1 MAAVVERPA
10 RERPALKTWSY
21 WIDTAPEG
29 VDYTQST
36 LPETIDVA
44 VIGGG
49 LTGMSAAIHVRK
61 KGASVALLE
70 AEKLGWGA
78 SARNGGMSTPG
89 ITISYLKAI
98 DRYGEDDANRMYLAY
113 DAAINTIERLVTTE
127 GIDCDW
133 ARFGKLNL
141 ACRPSHFETY
151 QRTAR
156 ALATNLGHETII
168 IPKDRI
174 RTEIGSDYYVGGFID
189 PRGAG
194 LHVGRFCRGM
204 ATVAARAGAGL
215 HEAAEVTGLRRV
227 DGGHEVRTTRGSL
240 VARQVLVATDGYT
253 GGSIPFYR
261 RRIVPVGSFIIA
273 TEPLDQALV
282 DELMPTRRM
291 ASDSKNLLFYF
302 RITPDNRMLFGGR
315 AQFALS
321 SPKADLESARILQ
334 RGMISV
340 FPQLANARLD
350 YAWGGLVGITL
361 DRMPHAGEHDGV
373 FYSMGYNGHGVQMA
387 THMGMV
393 MAEVMDGHPEANPWG
408 DLRFRAVPGHFGPPW
423 FLPLAD
429 AYYKLR
435 DAVG

>member
-1 MAAVVERPA
+1 MNEAGEKHMM
-10 RERPALKTWSY
+10 KTFSY
-21 WIDTAPEG
+21 WIDTAPAG
-29 VDYTQST
+29 PDYTTTT
-36 LPETIDVA
+36 LPDRVDVA

-49 LTGMSAAIHVRK
+49 LTGMSAAIHLRA
-61 KGASVALLE
+61 KGASVVLLE

-98 DRYGEDDANRMYLAY
+98 DRYGEERANRMYLAY
-113 DAAINTIERLVTTE
+113 DAAINTVERLVTTHA
-127 GIDCDW
+127 IDCDW
-133 ARFGKLNL
+133 ARTGKLNL
-141 ACRPSHFETY
+141 AVRPAHFQAYE
-151 QRTAR
+151 RTHR
-156 ALATNLGHETII
+156 ALREKLGHETILV
-168 IPKDRI
+168 PRDRI
-174 RTEIGSDYYVGGFID
+174 RSEIGSDYYVGGLID

-194 LHVGRFCRGM
+194 LHVGKFCRGM
-204 ATVAARAGAGL
+204 AELAARAGAGL
-215 HEAAEVTGLRRV
+215 HEAAKVTDLRPV
-227 DGGHEVRTTRGSL
+227 GGGHEVRTTRGTLS
-240 VARQVLVATDGYT
+240 AAKVLVATDGYT
-253 GGSIPFYR
+253 GGATPFYQ

-273 TEPLDQALV
+273 TEPLDPALV
-282 DELMPTRRM
+282 AELMPTRRM

-334 RGMISV
+334 RGMIQV
-340 FPQLANARLD
+340 FPQLANARVD

-361 DRMPHAGEHDGV
+361 DRMPHAGERDGV

-393 MAEVMDGHPEANPWG
+393 MAEVMDGHPEANPWNG
-408 DLRFRAVPGHFGPPW
+408 LRFRAVPGHFGPPW
-423 FLPLAD
+423 FLPFAD

>member
-1 MAAVVERPA
+1 M
-10 RERPALKTWSY
+10 KTVSY
-21 WIDTAPEG
+21 WIDTAPVG
-29 VDYTQST
+29 ADYTATT
-36 LPETIDVA
+36 LPDRVDVA

-49 LTGMSAAIHVRK
+49 LTGMSAAIHLRG

-89 ITISYLKAI
+89 ITINYLKAI
-98 DRYGEDDANRMYLAY
+98 DRYGDDHANRMYLAY
-113 DAAINTIERLVTTE
+113 DAAINTVERIITSE

-133 ARFGKLNL
+133 ARNGKLNL
-141 ACRPSHFETY
+141 ACRPSHFDNYVRGAKRLKE
-151 QRTAR
+151 
-156 ALATNLGHETII
+156 NLGHDTIVV
-168 IPKDRI
+168 PADRI
-174 RTEIGSDYYVGGFID
+174 RSEIGSDFYVGGVVD

-194 LHVGRFCRGM
+194 LHVGKFCRGM
-204 ATVAARAGAGL
+204 AEVAARAGAGL
-215 HEAAEVTGLRRV
+215 HEAAKVTGLRRV

-240 VARQVLVATDGYT
+240 TARQVLVATDGYT
-253 GGSIPFYR
+253 GSATPFYQ

-273 TEPLDQALV
+273 TEPLPAALV
-282 DELMPTRRM
+282 DDLMPTRRM
-291 ASDSKNLLFYF
+291 ASDSKNLVFYF

-321 SPKADLESARILQ
+321 SPKADLQSAKILR
-334 RGMISV
+334 RGMIQV
-340 FPQLANARLD
+340 FPQLADARID

-361 DRMPHAGEHDGV
+361 DRMPHAGERDGV
-373 FYSMGYNGHGVQMA
+373 FYSIGYNGHGVQMA

-393 MAEVMDGHPEANPWG
+393 MAEVMDGHPEANPWHG
-408 DLRFRAVPGHFGPPW
+408 LRFRAVPGHFGPPW

>member
-1 MAAVVERPA
+1 
-10 RERPALKTWSY
+10 
-21 WIDTAPEG
+21 
-29 VDYTQST
+29 
-36 LPETIDVA
+36 
-44 VIGGG
+44 
-49 LTGMSAAIHVRK
+49 
-61 KGASVALLE
+61 
-70 AEKLGWGA
+70 
-78 SARNGGMSTPG
+78 MSTPG

-98 DRYGEDDANRMYLAY
+98 DRYGEDHANRMYLAY
-113 DAAINTIERLVTTE
+113 DAAINTVERIITTE

-133 ARFGKLNL
+133 ARNGKLNL
-141 ACRPSHFETY
+141 ACRASHFQAY
-151 QRTAR
+151 ARGAR
-156 ALATNLGHETII
+156 ALGRNLGHETII
-168 IPKDRI
+168 VPPEQI
-174 RTEIGSDYYVGGFID
+174 RTEIGSDFYVGGVVD

-194 LHVGRFCRGM
+194 LHVGKFCRGM
-204 ATVAARAGAGL
+204 AEVAARAGAGL
-215 HEAAEVTGLRRV
+215 HEAAKVTGLRPV

-240 VARQVLVATDGYT
+240 TARQVLVATDGYT
-253 GGSIPFYR
+253 GSATPFYQ

-273 TEPLDQALV
+273 TEPLPGALV

-291 ASDSKNLLFYF
+291 ASDSKNLVFYF

-321 SPKADLESARILQ
+321 SPKADLQSAKILR
-334 RGMISV
+334 RGMIQV
-340 FPQLANARLD
+340 FPQLADARID

-361 DRMPHAGEHDGV
+361 DRMPHAGERAGV

-393 MAEVMDGHPEANPWG
+393 MAEVMDGHPEANPWHG
-408 DLRFRAVPGHFGPPW
+408 LRFRAVPGHFGPPW

>member
-1 MAAVVERPA
+1 M
-10 RERPALKTWSY
+10 KTVSY
-21 WIDTAPEG
+21 WIDSAPVGE
-29 VDYTQST
+29 DYTRTT
-36 LPETIDVA
+36 LPDRVDAA

-49 LTGMSAAIHVRK
+49 LTGMSAAIHLRA

-70 AEKLGWGA
+70 AEQLGWGA

-98 DRYGEDDANRMYLAY
+98 DRYGKDDANRMYLAY

-133 ARFGKLNL
+133 GRAGKLNL
-141 ACRPSHFETY
+141 ACRPSHFEGY

-156 ALATNLGHETII
+156 ALAEKLGHETIVV
-168 IPKDRI
+168 PPDRL
-174 RTEIGSDYYVGGFID
+174 RTEIGSDYYVGGLVD

-194 LHVGRFCRGM
+194 LHVGKFCRGM

-215 HEAAEVTGLRRV
+215 HEGAKVTGLRRV
-227 DGGHEVRTTRGSL
+227 EAGHEVRTTRGNL
-240 VARQVLVATDGYT
+240 IARQVLVATDGYT
-253 GGSIPFYR
+253 GSATPFYQ

-273 TEPLDQALV
+273 TEPLPGALV

-291 ASDSKNLLFYF
+291 ASDSKNLVFYF
-302 RITPDNRMLFGGR
+302 RITPDNRLLFGGR

-321 SPKADLESARILQ
+321 SPKADLQSAKILR
-334 RGMISV
+334 RGMIQV
-340 FPQLANARLD
+340 FPQLAGASID

-361 DRMPHAGEHDGV
+361 DRMPHAGERDGV
-373 FYSMGYNGHGVQMA
+373 FYSIGYNGHGVQMA

-408 DLRFRAVPGHFGPPW
+408 GLRFRAVPGHFGPPW
-423 FLPLAD
+423 FLPMAD

>member
-1 MAAVVERPA
+1 MGAAPMDAAPMKSV
-10 RERPALKTWSY
+10 SY
-21 WIDTAPEG
+21 WIDTAPVGE
-29 VDYTQST
+29 DYTRTT
-36 LPETIDVA
+36 LPDRVDVA
-44 VIGGG
+44 VVGGG
-49 LTGMSAAIHVRK
+49 LTGMSAAAHLRA

-89 ITISYLKAI
+89 ITISYLAAI
-98 DRYGEDDANRMYLAY
+98 AKVGRQRADEMYLAY
-113 DAAINTIERLVTTE
+113 DSAINTVERLIASHA
-127 GIDCDW
+127 IDCDW
-133 ARFGKLNL
+133 SRAGKLNL
-141 ACRPSHFETY
+141 ACRPSHFENSK
-151 QRTAR
+151 RGAEALR
-156 ALATNLGHETII
+156 ANLGHELLI
-168 IPKDRI
+168 IPPEQI
-174 RTEIGSDYYVGGFID
+174 RTEIGSDFYVGGVID

-194 LHVGRFCRGM
+194 LHVGKFCRGM
-204 ATVAARAGAGL
+204 AEVAARAGAGL
-215 HEAAEVTGLRRV
+215 HEAAKVIGLRRV

-240 VARQVLVATDGYT
+240 VAKQVLLATDGYT
-253 GGSIPFYR
+253 DGATPFYQ

-273 TEPLDQALV
+273 TEPLDPALV

-291 ASDSKNLLFYF
+291 ASDSKSLLFYF

-321 SPKADLESARILQ
+321 SPKADLESAKILR
-334 RGMISV
+334 RGMVKV

-361 DRMPHAGEHDGV
+361 DRLPHAGERDGV
-373 FYSMGYNGHGVQMA
+373 FYSIGYNGHGVQMA

-393 MAEVMDGHPEANPWG
+393 MAEVMDGHPEANPWRG
-408 DLRFRAVPGHFGPPW
+408 LRFRAVPGHFGPPW

-429 AYYKLR
+429 AYYKFR